1 MSAKPKL
8 YYFDGR
14 GKMESI
20 RWLLA
25 AAGVEFEE
33 EFLETRD
40 QYEKLL
46 QGGSLLFQQVPMVE
60 IDGMRMVQT
69 RAILSYIAAKY
80 NLYGKDL
87 KERALIDMYVG
98 GTDDLMGFILMFPFL
113 SAEDKE
119 KQHAVIV
126 QKATSRYFPVYEK
139 VLKDHGQD
147 FLVGNNFS
155 WADVHLLEAI
165 LMVEE
170 KKSDVLSGF
179 PQLQAF
185 KARISSIPAMKKFLE
200 PGSQRKPVPDD
211 KYVETVR
218 RVLRMYYDV
227 KTQSPYFVPDSSAFS
242 CVPKALSSLFFPGP
256 LLCSVCP
263 GYTHS
268 HSRPCRGSALPC
280 GGRLDPVGSSWI
292 RLEPAGSGCVW
303 LGQPGPPL
311 TEPIPTMYSRAWFY
325 KLFPQRVSKRVVGI
339 TGLAGAGH
347 TLEVQEGK
355 VRVPEGVGG
364 GHQGAAGA
372 ELSGAALGTRNSKMA
387 SNPNFVG
394 PCAFRRC
401 PRWGWLQGGR
411 ASRSHPQPQPG
422 KYIRLEKDLKDRPW
436 LVPSDLHLLFSEAG
450 PHALRKFPPPS
461 SSALSHHLMKLIS
474 QAFHYSGCKS
484 ELGLLFSDIPVPVV
498 QLRGKELR
506 EIRVR
511 VTTSLCQFKS
521 LGSFF
526 SLIGYGWK
534 LPQAAEFKQPWG
546 TCVCWVELKSEG
558 KQELRNMS
566 GKPRLTY
573 LNGRG
578 RMESIRWLLAAAGV
592 EFEEVYLETK
602 EQYDKLIK
610 DGFLLFQQVP
620 LVEIDGMKMVQTRA
634 IMSYIAGKYN
644 LYGKDLKERAL
655 IDMYVE
661 GISDLMQMILVFPF
675 SPPDAK
681 EKNLESIKERATNR
695 YFPVFEK
702 VLKQHGQ
709 DFLVGNKFS
718 WADVQ
723 LMEAILAVEE
733 KIPAVLSG
741 FPQLQ
746 VFKTKMSNMP
756 TIKKFLQPGSPRK
769 PPPDAHYVETVL
781 KMFKI

>member
-1 MSAKPKL
+1 MSTKPKL

-60 IDGMRMVQT
+60 IDGMKMVQT
-69 RAILSYIAAKY
+69 RAILNYIAAKY

-113 SAEDKE
+113 SAEDKD
-119 KQHAVIV
+119 KQHALIV
-126 QKATSRYFPVYEK
+126 QKATGRYFPVYEK

-147 FLVGNNFS
+147 FLVGNSFS

-185 KARISSIPAMKKFLE
+185 KARISSIPAIKKFLE

-227 KTQSPYFVPDSSAFS
+227 KANYGCAW
-242 CVPKALSSLFFPGP
+242 
-256 LLCSVCP
+256 LCSAGTAC
-263 GYTHS
+263 
-268 HSRPCRGSALPC
+268 
-280 GGRLDPVGSSWI
+280 GRLEPPVAGWN
-292 RLEPAGSGCVW
+292 RLEPPVAGCVRREPLVSGWNRLCLAVFGGNRLRPAGSGWNRLWPAVSGWNRLCLAVFGGNRLWPAGSGCGRQ
-303 LGQPGPPL
+303 GQPRPPL
-311 TEPIPTMYSRAWFY
+311 TEPPLEPMPRTAVPGLKGWSLCGFPSGSRGS
-325 KLFPQRVSKRVVGI
+325 PGP
-339 TGLAGAGH
+339 AGAGH
-347 TLEVQEGK
+347 AFEVQESR
-355 VRVPEGVGG
+355 VRVPERAGRGALRFPQGPSVGSG
-364 GHQGAAGA
+364 WSEAVQPGAILSHRAPKY
-372 ELSGAALGTRNSKMA
+372 LSGN
-387 SNPNFVG
+387 
-394 PCAFRRC
+394 
-401 PRWGWLQGGR
+401 
-411 ASRSHPQPQPG
+411 
-422 KYIRLEKDLKDRPW
+422 
-436 LVPSDLHLLFSEAG
+436 
-450 PHALRKFPPPS
+450 
-461 SSALSHHLMKLIS
+461 
-474 QAFHYSGCKS
+474 
-484 ELGLLFSDIPVPVV
+484 
-498 QLRGKELR
+498 
-506 EIRVR
+506 
-511 VTTSLCQFKS
+511 
-521 LGSFF
+521 
-526 SLIGYGWK
+526 
-534 LPQAAEFKQPWG
+534 
-546 TCVCWVELKSEG
+546 
-558 KQELRNMS
+558 QELRIMS

-578 RMESIRWLLAAAGV
+578 RMEPIRWLLAAAGV

-602 EQYDKLIK
+602 EQYEKLIK

-644 LYGKDLKERAL
+644 LYGKDLKERAM

-661 GISDLMQMILVFPF
+661 GISDLMQMILMFPF

-733 KIPAVLSG
+733 KVPDVLSG

-781 KMFKI
+781 KVFKK

>member
-1 MSAKPKL
+1 MAGKPKL
-8 YYFDGR
+8 HYFDGR

-33 EFLETRD
+33 EFLETRE

-46 QGGSLLFQQVPMVE
+46 QDGSLLFQQVSMVE
-60 IDGMRMVQT
+60 IDGMKMVQT
-69 RAILSYIAAKY
+69 RAVLSYIAAKY

-98 GTDDLMGFILMFPFL
+98 GTDDLMGFILIFPFL

-119 KQHAVIV
+119 KQRAFIV
-126 QKATSRYFPVYEK
+126 EKATSRYFPEYEK

-147 FLVGNNFS
+147 FLVGKNFS

-170 KKSDVLSGF
+170 KKSDVLTGF

-185 KARISSIPAMKKFLE
+185 KARISSIPTIKKILQ

-218 RVLRMYYDV
+218 RVLCVYDGM
-227 KTQSPYFVPDSSAFS
+227 
-242 CVPKALSSLFFPGP
+242 KANYSIVMVCTILHMQNEQMNLMMKKSL
-256 LLCSVCP
+256 
-263 GYTHS
+263 
-268 HSRPCRGSALPC
+268 
-280 GGRLDPVGSSWI
+280 
-292 RLEPAGSGCVW
+292 
-303 LGQPGPPL
+303 
-311 TEPIPTMYSRAWFY
+311 
-325 KLFPQRVSKRVVGI
+325 
-339 TGLAGAGH
+339 
-347 TLEVQEGK
+347 EGK
-355 VRVPEGVGG
+355 PSYVSQTVM
-364 GHQGAAGA
+364 
-372 ELSGAALGTRNSKMA
+372 LSAK
-387 SNPNFVG
+387 
-394 PCAFRRC
+394 
-401 PRWGWLQGGR
+401 
-411 ASRSHPQPQPG
+411 
-422 KYIRLEKDLKDRPW
+422 K
-436 LVPSDLHLLFSEAG
+436 
-450 PHALRKFPPPS
+450 
-461 SSALSHHLMKLIS
+461 
-474 QAFHYSGCKS
+474 
-484 ELGLLFSDIPVPVV
+484 
-498 QLRGKELR
+498 
-506 EIRVR
+506 
-511 VTTSLCQFKS
+511 
-521 LGSFF
+521 
-526 SLIGYGWK
+526 
-534 LPQAAEFKQPWG
+534 G
-546 TCVCWVELKSEG
+546 TCLCWVEAELRSG
-558 KQELRNMS
+558 GNQELGSMS

-578 RMESIRWLLAAAGV
+578 RMEPVRWLLAAAGV
-592 EFEEVYLETK
+592 EFEEIFLETR
-602 EQYDKLIK
+602 EQYEKLIK
-610 DGFLLFQQVP
+610 DGVLMFQQVP

-634 IMSYIAGKYN
+634 ILSYIAGKHN

-661 GISDLMQMILVFPF
+661 GITDLMQMILVFPF
-675 SPPDAK
+675 SPPEAK
-681 EKNLESIKERATNR
+681 EKNIDSIKERATNR

-723 LMEAILAVEE
+723 LIEAILAVEE

-746 VFKTKMSNMP
+746 AFKKRMSNMP

-769 PPPDAHYVETVL
+769 PPPDECYVETVL
-781 KMFKI
+781 KVFKK

>member
-1 MSAKPKL
+1 MAAAGGAGGSAVRRRAVCSLGITALTLRVCNRKFEVMSGKPKL

-33 EFLETRD
+33 EFLETRE

-119 KQHAVIV
+119 KQRAFIV

-185 KARISSIPAMKKFLE
+185 KARISSIPTIKKFLE

-218 RVLRMYYDV
+218 RVLRMYYDL
-227 KTQSPYFVPDSSAFS
+227 
-242 CVPKALSSLFFPGP
+242 KANYEYRTFALVHVMVSDDLPP
-256 LLCSVCP
+256 
-263 GYTHS
+263 
-268 HSRPCRGSALPC
+268 RPWAQPRPAV
-280 GGRLDPVGSSWI
+280 GGWI
-292 RLEPAGSGCVW
+292 RLEPAVSGWGSPASPHGVPTEANAPYSCVW
-303 LGQPGPPL
+303 FNKRVPL
-311 TEPIPTMYSRAWFY
+311 
-325 KLFPQRVSKRVVGI
+325 RVSKWVVGI
-339 TGLAGAGH
+339 TGICWWWPTALRPKR
-347 TLEVQEGK
+347 GK
-355 VRVPEGVGG
+355 VRVPEACRTWTPGRLGT
-364 GHQGAAGA
+364 AGA
-372 ELSGAALGTRNSKMA
+372 EEFSGGFTRNPKFGICIKA
-387 SNPNFVG
+387 HI
-394 PCAFRRC
+394 
-401 PRWGWLQGGR
+401 LLI
-411 ASRSHPQPQPG
+411 G
-422 KYIRLEKDLKDRPW
+422 KAI
-436 LVPSDLHLLFSEAG
+436 LFAAG
-450 PHALRKFPPPS
+450 ENLRQ
-461 SSALSHHLMKLIS
+461 HW
-474 QAFHYSGCKS
+474 
-484 ELGLLFSDIPVPVV
+484 D
-498 QLRGKELR
+498 
-506 EIRVR
+506 
-511 VTTSLCQFKS
+511 
-521 LGSFF
+521 FF
-526 SLIGYGWK
+526 SLIGHSWK

-546 TCVCWVELKSEG
+546 TCLCWVESELRLEG
-558 KQELRNMS
+558 NQELRNMS

-578 RMESIRWLLAAAGV
+578 RMEPIRWLLAAAGV

-634 IMSYIAGKYN
+634 ILSYIAGKYN

-661 GISDLMQMILVFPF
+661 GIADLMQMILMFPF

-681 EKNLESIKERATNR
+681 EKNLDSIKERATNR

-746 VFKTKMSNMP
+746 AFKSKMSNMP

-781 KMFKI
+781 KVFKK